1 MISKYPGIVAGIK
14 DSSGDWAHTEKLIQ
28 RFGNFTFDVFP
39 GNESYL
45 LDALHGGAAGC
56 ISGMTNVSAESLQF
70 IYKNW
75 RQPEAKS
82 RQELIGKIRQTLL
95 RYPLIPA
102 LKAIISKARSDEAW
116 KNVRPPL
123 LPLAESEFESLSAEL
138 TAAGFEWPLTPRHPI
153 L

>member
-1 MISKYPGIVAGIK
+1 
-14 DSSGDWAHTEKLIQ
+14 
-28 RFGNFTFDVFP
+28 
-39 GNESYL
+39 
-45 LDALHGGAAGC
+45 
-56 ISGMTNVSAESLQF
+56 MTNVSAESLQF

-75 RQPEAKS
+75 RQPEAKI

-102 LKAIISKARSDEAW
+102 LKAIISKTRSDEAW

-138 TAAGFEWPLTPRHPI
+138 TAVGFEWPLTPRLPI